1 MKAKKFLLIAVITTL
16 LFTAGTINSSG
27 SRLKDIS
34 KKINSTES
42 TLNKDK
48 KKIAEI
54 DKVMQSLKVQI
65 EKTEGDIIKLKADIL
80 SIGEEIKD
88 VDKKLKVSEKD
99 LADMRDDLSKRLR
112 NMYKSGNIGFVDVI
126 LTSEDV
132 DELLSNAELVKK
144 IYSGDR
150 DMVEKIKKEY
160 DNIKDSKD
168 RLSKLRTGLKEKEE
182 EMGNK
187 KQAIKNTLRDYAGK
201 KGTLSAKNVKTKNL
215 LASLHEDRND
225 ILNSASSQGGNSASE
240 IHYSRGRYS
249 KGNMAWPCGGRG
261 DVVCGFGPRI
271 CPFHGYE
278 IHSGIDIALPYGTEV
293 VAAKSGVVSLSG
305 WNGGFGK
312 CVKIYHGGGISTLYG
327 HNSSLLVHQ
336 GQRVKKGQ
344 VIARVGSTG
353 ASTGPHCH
361 FSVIKNGSFVNPM
374 NYLK

>member
-160 DNIKDSKD
+160 NNIKAGKD
-168 RLSKLRTGLKEKEE
+168 RLSKLRTGLKEKERHSECE
-182 EMGNK
+182 ECKNK
-187 KQAIKNTLRDYAGK
+187 K
-201 KGTLSAKNVKTKNL
+201 
-215 LASLHEDRND
+215 SL
-225 ILNSASSQGGNSASE
+225 
-240 IHYSRGRYS
+240 
-249 KGNMAWPCGGRG
+249 
-261 DVVCGFGPRI
+261 
-271 CPFHGYE
+271 
-278 IHSGIDIALPYGTEV
+278 GIIA
-293 VAAKSGVVSLSG
+293 
-305 WNGGFGK
+305 
-312 CVKIYHGGGISTLYG
+312 
-327 HNSSLLVHQ
+327 
-336 GQRVKKGQ
+336 
-344 VIARVGSTG
+344 
-353 ASTGPHCH
+353 
-361 FSVIKNGSFVNPM
+361 
-374 NYLK
+374 